1 MSKFFTA
8 HKIYENVT
16 QIGGLGGELC
26 YLIEGEERVL
36 LIDGLTGIGSLKAF
50 VR

>member
-8 HKIYENVT
+8 NRIFENVT

-26 YLIEGEERVL
+26 YLVEG
-36 LIDGLTGIGSLKAF
+36 G
-50 VR
+50 